1 MNYACAAAMGA
12 VCGLRTFT
20 GVAITASAAN
30 HKVLNLKRT
39 PLAWLAADGTA
50 ATLLILAAAEMI
62 ADKLP
67 SMPDRIQPASLAA
80 RFVSGAVCG
89 MAIAKGHTRRRQIMG
104 AIVGGTAAVAAG
116 YVGFQYRKRVKMP
129 ALAKA
134 LIEDTVAVAAART
147 VIANLCA

>member
-1 MNYACAAAMGA
+1 MGA

-20 GVAITASAAN
+20 GTAITASAAN
-30 HKVLNLKRT
+30 QRVLNLKGT
-39 PLAWLAADGTA
+39 PLAWLATDGA
-50 ATLLILAAAEMI
+50 AVTLLVLAAAEVV

-89 MAIAKGHTRRRQIMG
+89 LAIAKGHTRRQQIMG
-104 AIVGGTAAVAAG
+104 ALIGGTAAVAAG
-116 YVGFQYRKRVKMP
+116 YAGFQYRKRVKMP

-134 LIEDTVAVAAART
+134 LIEDTVAVGAAKA

>member
-1 MNYACAAAMGA
+1 MGA

-20 GVAITASAAN
+20 GTAITASAAN
-30 HKVLNLKRT
+30 HRDLNLKDT
-39 PLAWLAADGTA
+39 PLAWLASDGAA
-50 ATLLILAAAEMI
+50 ATLLILATGELI

-89 MAIAKGHTRRRQIMG
+89 LAIARGHKRRQQIIG
-104 AIVGGTAAVAAG
+104 AIIGGTAAVAAA
-116 YVGFQYRKRVKMP
+116 YAGFEYRKRVKMP

-134 LIEDTVAVAAART
+134 LIEDTVAVGAARAI
-147 VIANLCA
+147 IANVCA

>member
-1 MNYACAAAMGA
+1 MGA

-20 GVAITASAAN
+20 GAAITASAAN
-30 HKVLNLKRT
+30 QKVLNLKDT
-39 PLAWLAADGTA
+39 PLAWLATDGTA
-50 ATLLILAAAEMI
+50 ATLLLLAATEVV

-89 MAIAKGHTRRRQIMG
+89 LAIAKGHTRRQQVIS
-104 AIVGGTAAVAAG
+104 AILGGTAAVAAA
-116 YVGFQYRKRVKMP
+116 YAGFQYRKRVKMP

-134 LIEDTVAVAAART
+134 LIEDAVAVGAARA